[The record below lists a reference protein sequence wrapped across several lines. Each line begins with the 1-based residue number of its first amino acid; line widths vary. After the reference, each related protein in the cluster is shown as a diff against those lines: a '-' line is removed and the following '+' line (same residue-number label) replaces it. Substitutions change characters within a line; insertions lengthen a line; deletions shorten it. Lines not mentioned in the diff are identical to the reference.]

1 MNTLVWIGFS
11 LGLFTSILMFTKKNQ
26 TVSDKILSAWLMLLA
41 IEFMTCGIDY
51 EIFRKPLLSS
61 SFLLFNPSLFLYVKS
76 LTTSKFKLKY
86 RQLLHLIPF
95 LFFEIFA
102 YILREPLSL
111 NLIFETDKTLY
122 FRILFIIANLLSW
135 SIYNP
140 MSLITV
146 HKYRLNLK
154 NERAIIKKNENL
166 NWILTVAIL
175 YVAYC
180 IVAFLLAFF
189 VLFGNLSPITPH
201 VYNYIA
207 LVILVVMLGFYGLYQ
222 QNIPAELQIE
232 ETIPY
237 QNSLLSE
244 AEKKSIS
251 ESIIDVFEH
260 QKIFL
265 NPELNMDM
273 LAEKLKT
280 PKHQLTEV
288 LTTTIQKNFFQL
300 VNSYRVEAVKKML
313 LDSKNN
319 YSIEAIGYECGFSSK
334 STFYSVFKNMTNET
348 PIQFKNRHFS
358 T

>member
-11 LGLFTSILMFTKKNQ
+11 LGLFTSILMFTKQNQ

-111 NLIFETDKTLY
+111 NLIFEPDKTLY

-189 VLFGNLSPITPH
+189 VFFGDLSPITPH

-222 QNIPAELQIE
+222 QNFPAELQIE

-251 ESIIDVFEH
+251 ESIIDIFE
-260 QKIFL
+260 QKKIYL

>member
-122 FRILFIIANLLSW
+122 FRVLFITANLLSW

-189 VLFGNLSPITPH
+189 VLFGDLSPITPH

-232 ETIPY
+232 KTTPY

-348 PIQFKNRHFS
+348 PIQFKNRRFS